1 MLSPGLFGF
10 YLQILVDIGDTGRDE
25 ANKDLGEDQ
34 SSAMG
39 VVYGCAVAT
48 LDYCKSAW
56 LHHKSMENQILILI
70 LSF

>member
-48 LDYCKSAW
+48 LDYCKSA
-56 LHHKSMENQILILI
+56 
-70 LSF
+70 